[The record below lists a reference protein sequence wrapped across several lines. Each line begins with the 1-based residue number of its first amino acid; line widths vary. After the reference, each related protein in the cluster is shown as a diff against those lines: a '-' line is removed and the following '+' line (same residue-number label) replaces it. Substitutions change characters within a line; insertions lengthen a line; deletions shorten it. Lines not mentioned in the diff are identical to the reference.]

1 MLSSS
6 AVKVQELVDADR
18 GAKNL
23 KIINNTPYVS
33 EIILS
38 LSSYGFNVRYGN
50 NTSIKQELDTASENN
65 PFLEKPEVIIG
76 PMAVL
81 GTISETQ
88 KRILKNTLS
97 ETLSEDFR
105 VVSNERF
112 EEAQEQAFQE
122 LDYEECT
129 EDQCI
134 MLIQEMLQVEYFYKL
149 EIIKENDNYQLS
161 LQVNTLDGK
170 LTKNSFCEKCNSISL
185 TKTVT
190 NLSTKLIDSLKENKV
205 LKIHKS
211 KIKENIV
218 QEKWGIDLSTSDHPY
233 QCALTEYN
241 IHNFTLTLFDLNS
254 NQIVLVLKQ
263 TGSDGPCTTI
273 KPVFDTL
280 ASKLSEVW

>member
-50 NTSIKQELDTASENN
+50 NTSIKQELDTATENN
-65 PFLEKPEVIIG
+65 LFLEKPEVIIG

-134 MLIQEMLQVEYFYKL
+134 
-149 EIIKENDNYQLS
+149 
-161 LQVNTLDGK
+161 T
-170 LTKNSFCEKCNSISL
+170 
-185 TKTVT
+185 
-190 NLSTKLIDSLKENKV
+190 
-205 LKIHKS
+205 
-211 KIKENIV
+211 
-218 QEKWGIDLSTSDHPY
+218 
-233 QCALTEYN
+233 
-241 IHNFTLTLFDLNS
+241 
-254 NQIVLVLKQ
+254 
-263 TGSDGPCTTI
+263 
-273 KPVFDTL
+273 
-280 ASKLSEVW
+280 